1 MGRDK
6 AALVI
11 GADGRTLAERVGA
24 VLAAVCD
31 PVVEVGAGGSGL
43 PCVTDDW
50 PGAGPLAAC
59 VTGWRALGGRDRP
72 GPVTVLAVDLP
83 AMTAAAL
90 AVVAD
95 HPGTGS
101 VVPVIDHRPQP
112 LAARWSA
119 AAFGLA
125 EALVEAG
132 HRAMVELLERV
143 PWTAL
148 RDPAFAAVGG
158 AAVFADVDTP
168 EDLARLGEVPA

>member
-6 AALVI
+6 AALVL
-11 GADGRTLAERVGA
+11 GADGRTLAQRLGA
-24 VLAAVCD
+24 VLAAVCE
-31 PVVEVGAGGSGL
+31 PVVEVGPGTSGL
-43 PCVTDDW
+43 PGVADDW

-59 VTGWRALGGRDRP
+59 VSGWRALGRNPTD
-72 GPVTVLAVDLP
+72 PVTVIAVDLP
-83 AMTAAAL
+83 AMTAPAL
-90 AVVAD
+90 AVVAH

-119 AAFGLA
+119 AALGLA

-148 RDPAFAAVGG
+148 REPAFAAVGG

-168 EDLARLGEVPA
+168 EDLTRLGEARA